1 MRPAALAAAALALA
15 ASAAALSL
23 ASCSPAV
30 TDPAELWTD
39 VPELV
44 LAAELFN
51 SAQDRHL
58 VAVQWKAGLAE
69 AFGQAKEPPAL
80 VVGRYLKSQGVRD
93 RLRPLDYLFGEL
105 DATRD
110 AFYPGLL
117 ALGNIEGRQM
127 LLPVSFNL
135 PAIVF
140 ARDAAPAG
148 DGFLLGLADMGPA
161 ARAFNKKAK
170 EAHIR
175 MGFSPRWDGDFLA
188 LAANAAGAGFKEG
201 KPLAWN
207 ERGLAA
213 GIEALR
219 SWVAETNGPSALED
233 DFQFK
238 YLFTPGYQY
247 LSSGRALYA
256 YVDSS
261 GLFTIPED
269 RRSAFD
275 YRWFATAEGAVPVA
289 DDIAY
294 AAIPRSSRGRKAAE
308 AFLAWFFREDSQDAI
323 LESARDSRAIERSF
337 GVVGGFSSIR
347 SVVERVFPLY
357 YPALVGHLPP
367 ADALAAPNVLPSDWP
382 ELKESVVAPWL
393 SEVTGRDAPCP
404 NPGEELAARIAE
416 YLKKRP

>member
-1 MRPAALAAAALALA
+1 MRPAAIAAAALAAALLI
-15 ASAAALSL
+15 
-23 ASCSPAV
+23 ASCSAAD

-51 SAQDRHL
+51 SAQDRFM
-58 VAVQWKAGLAE
+58 VAVQWKDGLAE
-69 AFGQAKEPPAL
+69 AVKQVKEPPAL

-93 RLRPLDYLFGEL
+93 RLRSLDYLFGEL
-105 DATRD
+105 VVNQA

-117 ALGNIEGRQM
+117 SLGNIEGRQM

-148 DGFLLGLADMGPA
+148 DGFLLCLADMAPA
-161 ARAFNKKAK
+161 ARAFNKKTK
-170 EAHIR
+170 ESFTR
-175 MGFSPRWDGDFLA
+175 MGFSPRWDGGFLV

-213 GIEALR
+213 GIESLR
-219 SWVAETNGPSALED
+219 AWVAETNGSATLED

-247 LSSGRALYA
+247 LSSGRALFA

-275 YRWFATAEGAVPVA
+275 YRWFSTADGAVPVA
-289 DDIAY
+289 DDIVY
-294 AAIPRSSRGRKAAE
+294 AALPRSGRGKQAAE
-308 AFLAWFFREDSQDAI
+308 SFLTWFFREESQNAI
-323 LESARDSRAIERSF
+323 LESSRRSRAIERSF

-347 SVVERVFPLY
+347 SVNERIFPLY

-367 ADALAAPNVLPSDWP
+367 AEALATPNVLPSDWP
-382 ELKESVVAPWL
+382 ELKEAVIAPWL
-393 SEVTGRDAPCP
+393 SEVTGRDALSA

-416 YLKKRP
+416 YGKKAAQR